1 MGVISIV
8 IGTINQLITGG
19 APPCRDLM
27 ELSSNK
33 FQNVRSQVRGSLL
46 LFLGVWSVLFG
57 VFVFLMFWF
66 LGSLCLLYSTFLWG
80 QKKQNC
86 RPHGG
91 LTTSFKTSPWV
102 VQFCFFVFSRFLLL
116 PSKVP
121 KILRKSKTLQTL
133 INLLLIYLS
142 SDSIL
147 RHFILSQHT
156 LSCVWDM

>member
-1 MGVISIV
+1 MVV
-8 IGTINQLITGG
+8 
-19 APPCRDLM
+19 
-27 ELSSNK
+27 
-33 FQNVRSQVRGSLL
+33 
-46 LFLGVWSVLFG
+46 LFLFYSISDPVLPSDAWLTFAAEGKGSYRLCRCTVWRGFYRFYRFTMWRSWFL
-57 VFVFLMFWF
+57 VFVVQYFPLRPKK
-66 LGSLCLLYSTFLWG
+66 
-80 QKKQNC
+80 KKQNC
-86 RPHGG
+86 RSHGG
-91 LTTSFKTSPWV
+91 LTTSSKTSPWV

-147 RHFILSQHT
+147 RHFILPQHT